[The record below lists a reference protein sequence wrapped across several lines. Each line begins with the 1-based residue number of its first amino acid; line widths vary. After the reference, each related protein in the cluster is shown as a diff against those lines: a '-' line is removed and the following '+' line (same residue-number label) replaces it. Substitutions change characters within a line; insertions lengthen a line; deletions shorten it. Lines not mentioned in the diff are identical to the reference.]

1 MVRRETMSTPGPQ
14 VRYCM
19 TSDGVQ
25 IAYAVEGEGYGTPL
39 LCLAAPFTNVRTSP
53 WGGFGPLSGFLLA
66 AVEGGRASRPTAW
79 LDFRGCGLSERRVDD
94 VSMEALERDVHAVV
108 DRLGWPR
115 FSLLAM
121 GMPGPIA
128 MKYAAEHPDRV
139 VNLVLRETY
148 ARAADIGRIP
158 RMRSLGLLLHEDWES
173 YLMLMVATSCGWTED
188 GAHLMKLMADCATPE
203 IVRAYAAATP
213 TFDASE
219 FVDQIRA
226 RTLVVGRDDM
236 PVPSG
241 EMLRQLGARI
251 RDARVAM
258 VRVGVGSTTP
268 ADVIE
273 PFLAEG
279 DAAPTASAPAPR
291 GMSVVFFTDLVGH
304 TEMMQRLGDERGRDV
319 LRAHERIT
327 RTLLRQYGG
336 AEVKAMGDGF
346 MASFASVTRAMEC
359 AIALQ
364 RAFAEHSDAAGELL
378 SVRVGLNA
386 GEPIEEDGDLFGA
399 TVILASRIAARAAGG
414 QILIPEPVRHLLS
427 GKTFSFS
434 ERGEFALKGFEE
446 PVRLYEV
453 HWRE

>member
-1 MVRRETMSTPGPQ
+1 
-14 VRYCM
+14 M

-25 IAYAVEGEGYGTPL
+25 IAYAVEGEGHGTPL
-39 LCLAAPFTNVRTSP
+39 LCLAAPFTNIRMSAR
-53 WGGFGPLSGFLLA
+53 GEFGPLMLTALKGA
-66 AVEGGRASRPTAW
+66 RASRPTAW

-94 VSMEALERDVHAVV
+94 VSMGALERDVHAVV

-115 FSLLAM
+115 FSLLAI

-139 VNLVLRETY
+139 TSLVLGETY
-148 ARAADIGRIP
+148 ARAADMGRIP
-158 RMRSLGLLLHEDWES
+158 RMRSLGWLLREDWES
-173 YLMLMVATSCGWTED
+173 YLMLIIVTSWGWTED
-188 GAHLMKLMADCATPE
+188 GARMMKLMADCATPE
-203 IVRAYAAATP
+203 MVRAYAAATP
-213 TFDASE
+213 TFDASI

-226 RTLVVGRDDM
+226 RTLVIGRDDM

-241 EMLRQLGARI
+241 DMLRQLGARI
-251 RDARVAM
+251 RDARVVMASA
-258 VRVGVGSTTP
+258 GIGSGN

-273 PFLAEG
+273 RFLAEG
-279 DAAPTASAPAPR
+279 DAEPTAPTTPAPR

-319 LRAHERIT
+319 LRTHERIT
-327 RTLLRQYGG
+327 RDLLCQYGG

-364 RAFAEHSDAAGELL
+364 RAFAAHSDAAGEPL

-386 GEPIEEDGDLFGA
+386 GEPIEEEGDLFGA

-434 ERGEFALKGFEE
+434 ERGEFALKGFAE
-446 PVRLYEV
+446 PIRLYEV
-453 HWRE
+453 RWRE

>member
-1 MVRRETMSTPGPQ
+1 
-14 VRYCM
+14 M

-25 IAYAVEGEGYGTPL
+25 IAYAVEGEGPGTPL
-39 LCLAAPFTNVRTSP
+39 LCLPAAPFTNVRTSP
-53 WGGFGPLSGFLLA
+53 WGGTLPLLTTE
-66 AVEGGRASRPTAW
+66 EGARASRPTAW

-94 VSMEALERDVHAVV
+94 VSMRALERDLDAVV
-108 DRLGWPR
+108 ERLGWPR

-128 MKYAAEHPDRV
+128 MKYAAEHPDRMAS
-139 VNLVLRETY
+139 LVLRETY
-148 ARAADIGRIP
+148 ARAADMGRIP
-158 RMRSLGLLLHEDWES
+158 RVRSLGLLLREDWES
-173 YLMLMVATSCGWTED
+173 YLMLMAVTSYGWSSN
-188 GAHLMKLMADCATPE
+188 GARLMKFLADCATQE
-203 IVRAYAAATP
+203 MVRAYAAATP
-213 TFDASE
+213 TFDASM

-241 EMLRQLGARI
+241 DMLRQLGARI
-251 RDARVAM
+251 RDARVVMAS
-258 VRVGVGSTTP
+258 VSVASGNP
-268 ADVIE
+268 ADVVE

-279 DAAPTASAPAPR
+279 DAAPTAPGTPAPR
-291 GMSVVFFTDLVGH
+291 RMSVVFFTDLVGH
-304 TEMMQRLGDERGRDV
+304 TEMMQRLGDDHGRDV

-327 RTLLRQYGG
+327 RNLLRQYGG

-346 MASFASVTRAMEC
+346 MASFASIMQATEC

-364 RAFAEHSDAAGELL
+364 RAFAEHSEAAGEPL

-399 TVILASRIAARAAGG
+399 TVILASRIAAKATGG

-446 PVRLYEV
+446 AVRLYEV
-453 HWRE
+453 RWRE

>member
-1 MVRRETMSTPGPQ
+1 
-14 VRYCM
+14 M

-25 IAYAVEGEGYGTPL
+25 IAYAVEGEGHGTPL
-39 LCLAAPFTNVRTSP
+39 LCLMAPFTNVRTSP
-53 WGGFGPLSGFLLA
+53 WGVFGPLCWPALT

-94 VSMEALERDVHAVV
+94 VSMKALERDVHAVV

-148 ARAADIGRIP
+148 ARAADTGRIP
-158 RMRSLGLLLHEDWES
+158 RMRSLGLLLREDWES
-173 YLMLMVATSCGWTED
+173 YLMLMVATTCGWTEN
-188 GAHLMKLMADCATPE
+188 GAHLMKLLADFATPE
-203 IVRAYAAATP
+203 MVRAYAAATP

-219 FVDQIRA
+219 FFDQIRA

-251 RDARVAM
+251 RDARVVM
-258 VRVGVGSTTP
+258 VSVGVGSTTP

-279 DAAPTASAPAPR
+279 DVAPTAPATPAAR

-327 RTLLRQYGG
+327 RNLLRQYGG

-364 RAFAEHSDAAGELL
+364 RAFAEHSNAAGEPL

-434 ERGEFALKGFEE
+434 ERGEFALKGIED

-453 HWRE
+453 SWRE